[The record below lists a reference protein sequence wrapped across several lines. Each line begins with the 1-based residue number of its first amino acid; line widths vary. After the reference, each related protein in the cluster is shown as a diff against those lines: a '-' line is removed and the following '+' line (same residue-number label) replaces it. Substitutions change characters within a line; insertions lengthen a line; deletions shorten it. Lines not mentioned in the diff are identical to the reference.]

1 MTIRPVLAL
10 AATLLLSACATSP
23 TPTLYV
29 LQSVPG
35 TKIATRPVGVEL
47 RRISLAG
54 YLDRPELVRGPRDFR
69 LVVDDQSRWGEP
81 LGAMLNRVL
90 TEDLVQRLPAASVFA
105 ETGAIST
112 KPELVLEL
120 DVQRLYTEA
129 DGNVVLLAQLALRP
143 LDGTAKATTLR
154 LRQTMVG
161 DGAAAQAQAMSAA
174 LGALA
179 DEIAGRVAG
188 TP

>member
-1 MTIRPVLAL
+1 MTIHRVCAV
-10 AATLLLSACATSP
+10 AAALLLTACATSP

-35 TKIATRPVGVEL
+35 TIVATKAVGVEL

-54 YLDRPELVRGPRDFR
+54 YLDRPEMVCGPRDFR

-105 ETGAIST
+105 ESGAIST

-120 DVQRLYTEA
+120 DVQRLDTEA
-129 DGNVVLLAQLALRP
+129 DGNVTLLAQLALRP

-154 LRQTMVG
+154 LRQHVTG
-161 DGAAAQAQAMSAA
+161 EGAASQAQAMSAA

-179 DEIAGRVAG
+179 DEIAGRVQ
-188 TP
+188 